1 MFSNYKNQMKEDI
14 LEYARESKG
23 HVNSL
28 EEFRDNCWIEDSV
41 TGNGSGSYFCNAYR
55 AQEMIGDLLFS
66 DELLE
71 LFQELGY
78 DHIPLD
84 KGAEYIDVCIRCF
97 LLDEVLASVED
108 EVKEIIGAVD

>member
-1 MFSNYKNQMKEDI
+1 MFSDYKNQMKEDI

-23 HVNSL
+23 YVDSL
-28 EEFRDNCWIEDSV
+28 EEFRDNCLMSDSV
-41 TGNGSGSYFCNAYR
+41 TGNSIGSYFCNAYS

-71 LFQELGY
+71 LFQEFGY
-78 DHIPLD
+78 DHVPFE